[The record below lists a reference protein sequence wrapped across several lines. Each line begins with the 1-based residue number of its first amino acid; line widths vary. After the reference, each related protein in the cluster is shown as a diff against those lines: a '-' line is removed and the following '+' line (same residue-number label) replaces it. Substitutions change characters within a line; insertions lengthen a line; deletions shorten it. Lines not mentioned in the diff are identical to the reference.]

1 MVKFGKKEFVMPDK
15 PVVLIVDDD
24 KHTRD
29 GLARALNR
37 HYHVLLAESGEKAL
51 SLLNEGSADIVL
63 SDMRMP
69 GMQGLELLRS
79 VRKLHPSVPFVLL
92 TAYGTIDLAV
102 EAMREGAYDF
112 LTKPISLDQLDVLL
126 AQALNVGKRETPA
139 APAQEGATGLEGMIG
154 DSPAMREV
162 FDKIR
167 KVASSTATVLI
178 QGPSGTG
185 KELVARALHS
195 LGPRAAKPFVAVN
208 CAALAP
214 TLLESELFGHEKG
227 AFTGAIATRS
237 GRFEQADGG
246 TLFLDEI
253 SEIDQATQ
261 VKLLRVL
268 EDRSFERVGGT
279 ENIKVNFRL
288 VAATNRN
295 LKEYVES
302 GKFREDLFYRLNVV
316 DVILPPLCERGDD
329 IERLA
334 NHFLAAFAKEN
345 GRTISGFSS
354 DALALLKSY
363 SWPGNVRE
371 LRNAVERMV
380 VLSGGEILDAADVP
394 QNIRAAIETAGR
406 KEEAERSAP
415 AAEDESLAQAEKR
428 KIMEALEKCGGN
440 RSQAAEL
447 LGISRRTLHRRLKE
461 WKAE

>member
-1 MVKFGKKEFVMPDK
+1 MPGK

-29 GLARALNR
+29 GLAIALKR
-37 HYHVLLAESGEKAL
+37 HYQVLLAENGDRAL
-51 SLLNEGSADIVL
+51 ELLAGHGADIVL

-79 VRKLHPSVPFVLL
+79 VRKLYPALPFVLL

-126 AQALNVGKRETPA
+126 SQALSDRTKTVETSAAVGKMD
-139 APAQEGATGLEGMIG
+139 GLNRMVG
-154 DSPAMREV
+154 DSPAMRKV
-162 FDKIR
+162 FDTIR
-167 KVASSTATVLI
+167 RVASSSATVLI

-195 LGPRAAKPFVAVN
+195 LSPRADKAFIAVN
-208 CAALAP
+208 CAALSA

-227 AFTGAIATRS
+227 AFTGAIATRQ

-288 VAATNRN
+288 VTATNRN
-295 LKEYVES
+295 LKEYVKE

-316 DVILPPLCERGDD
+316 DVVLPALCERGDD

-334 NHFLAAFAKEN
+334 KHFLEMFAEEN
-345 GRTISGFSS
+345 AKTISGFSNE
-354 DALALLKSY
+354 AMGVLKAY

-371 LRNAVERMV
+371 LRNAIERMV
-380 VLSGGEILDAADVP
+380 VLSDNEVLGASDVP
-394 QNIRAAIETAGR
+394 QNISDAVASSEHKNASAIPHDGN
-406 KEEAERSAP
+406 
-415 AAEDESLAQAEKR
+415 ESLAQTEKR
-428 KIMEALEKCGGN
+428 SIMEALEKCGGN
-440 RSQAAEL
+440 RSLAAEM
-447 LGISRRTLHRRLKE
+447 LGISRRTLHRRLKA
-461 WKAE
+461 WKVE

>member
-1 MVKFGKKEFVMPDK
+1 MAGNPT
-15 PVVLIVDDD
+15 VLIVDDD

-29 GLARALNR
+29 GLALALKR
-37 HYHVLLAESGEKAL
+37 HYNVLLAENGERAL
-51 SLLNEGSADIVL
+51 KTLESVKADIVL

-69 GMQGLELLRS
+69 GMPGMELLRT
-79 VRKLHPSVPFVLL
+79 VRKRYPDIPFVLL
-92 TAYGTIDLAV
+92 TAYGSIDLAV

-112 LTKPISLDQLDVLL
+112 LTKPISLDQLDLL
-126 AQALNVGKRETPA
+126 LSQALAGRQVYEAPESEA
-139 APAQEGATGLEGMIG
+139 AQKGGLVRIIG
-154 DSPAMREV
+154 ESPAMLEIYETIAR
-162 FDKIR
+162 
-167 KVASSTATVLI
+167 VASSSATVLI

-185 KELVARALHS
+185 KELVARALHDQS
-195 LGPRAAKPFVAVN
+195 PRAGKAFVAVN
-208 CAALAP
+208 CAALSP

-227 AFTGAIATRS
+227 AFTGAVARRS

-268 EDRSFERVGGT
+268 EDRSFERVGGS

-295 LKEYVES
+295 LKEYVEA

-316 DVILPPLCERGDD
+316 DLNLPPLCERGGD

-334 NHFLAAFAKEN
+334 EHFLEVFSKEN
-345 GRTISGFSS
+345 ARHIAGFTPEAIA
-354 DALALLKSY
+354 ALKTY

-380 VLSGGEILDAADVP
+380 VLSSGEWLGAGDIP
-394 QNIRAAIETAGR
+394 PNIRAVLEGAAAKASGAKTERG
-406 KEEAERSAP
+406 AE
-415 AAEDESLAQAEKR
+415 ESLAQTER
-428 KIMEALEKCGGN
+428 RRIEEALERCGGN
-440 RSQAAEL
+440 RSMAAEM

-461 WKAE
+461 WNEELKQ